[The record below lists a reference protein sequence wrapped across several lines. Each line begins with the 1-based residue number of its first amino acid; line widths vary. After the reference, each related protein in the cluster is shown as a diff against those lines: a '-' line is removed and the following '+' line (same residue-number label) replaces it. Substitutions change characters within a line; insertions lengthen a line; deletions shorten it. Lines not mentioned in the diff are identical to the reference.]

1 MFFSISCWGG
11 VGGGGRK
18 RAVLVPPINLKLS
31 TLKLTGFNIFAV
43 IIIIIIMSLF
53 YEDDIFSKQCTNL
66 TYGPL

>member
-1 MFFSISCWGG
+1 MKMGFKTAEFEN
-11 VGGGGRK
+11 
-18 RAVLVPPINLKLS
+18 VPDKIAYQCRLLPKPGI
-31 TLKLTGFNIFAV
+31 